1 MYLRRWGPYMRRVFV
16 LALAFAMVVPHG
28 SRAGVLLDVFASSA
42 PNVFGSPSWAG
53 YLSNAM
59 TGLAQGLSNVGG
71 TRDADPTAYE
81 RLGSSFEAGDAMVT
95 SFSSWHGVAGDAA
108 PFDSERGNRL
118 HFGLLAQGTGGTQFS
133 LSDVGYEVASS
144 DPWNALGYSGTLA
157 GTTLNGTTR
166 IGVLYGANGVFDGG
180 LGDDI
185 LLNSD
190 ESDAVLVD
198 ALIYVGVG
206 NAFWPQPAEGETQQ
220 EAIDGVAAFY
230 DQYVDWISGTY
241 TVSTVEGDFLGSAQL
256 DNANFVSEPMSGAAF
271 ALALSALYWMRRR
284 RSLRITP
291 A

>member
-1 MYLRRWGPYMRRVFV
+1 MRILFAFAV
-16 LALAFAMVVPHG
+16 ALAMVLPQG
-28 SRAGVLLDVFASSA
+28 TKAGVLLDVFASSA
-42 PNVFGSPSWAG
+42 PNVFGSPSWST

-71 TRDADPTAYE
+71 ARDTDPTAYE
-81 RLGSSFEAGDAMVT
+81 QLGNSFEAGDAIVT
-95 SFSSWHGVAGDAA
+95 SFSSWRGAA
-108 PFDSERGNRL
+108 NAASPFDNERGNRL

-180 LGDDI
+180 LGDDV
-185 LLNSD
+185 LLNSG
-190 ESDAVLVD
+190 EGDAVLVD

-206 NAFWPQPAEGETQQ
+206 NAFWPQPAEGETQH

-241 TVSTVEGDFLGSAQL
+241 TISTVEGEFLGSAQI
-256 DNANFVSEPMSGAAF
+256 DNANFVSEPMTGMVLG
-271 ALALSALYWMRRR
+271 LAVARLFWARRR
-284 RSLRITP
+284 RSSRT
-291 A
+291 